1 MKETLL
7 LKTHSFVDV
16 ITNSSTE
23 LFVGESSKS
32 VDFIKEMLLEYLQ
45 LHFKYN
51 PDTNDYYGW
60 DGTIDSICTVEII
73 DKENVGDWSD
83 EILGWSVPYWFET
96 EDRKQDYFNFVPENK
111 DNKWDEYEKADN
123 EWKEKNSDEV
133 KKGLMGCIAIQGHGD
148 NQIPNELFE
157 SIERVLDKCSH
168 RIHQG

>member
-60 DGTIDSICTVEII
+60 DGT
-73 DKENVGDWSD
+73 
-83 EILGWSVPYWFET
+83 
-96 EDRKQDYFNFVPENK
+96 
-111 DNKWDEYEKADN
+111 
-123 EWKEKNSDEV
+123 
-133 KKGLMGCIAIQGHGD
+133 M
-148 NQIPNELFE
+148 
-157 SIERVLDKCSH
+157 VL
-168 RIHQG
+168 